1 MRQTQLQCWWPLSC
15 VGMNSRRQPRCSH
28 TLSLI
33 PVFLSN
39 FLFQIVHQSFKR
51 NESTRLSRLAAL
63 LIAVP
68 TCVFFTFGDR
78 SEGVFPGL
86 CKGLVRFQL
95 LLISSI
101 LAYRLSPW
109 HPLARYPGP
118 LLCKATK
125 IYWAVVN
132 RNGNQHKLVAAL
144 HERYGDIVRI
154 GACLSLRNHSAPLQ
168 FFRWDLIP
176 SLLFFSTGPNE
187 VSVINPSAI
196 DPLMGPSGQPKGQ
209 CGCPSLKKRFKVHT

>member
-1 MRQTQLQCWWPLSC
+1 
-15 VGMNSRRQPRCSH
+15 MNSRRRPRCSH
-28 TLSLI
+28 SLTHSAHLA
-33 PVFLSN
+33 VFLSI

-118 LLCKATK
+118 LLCKASK

-132 RNGNQHKLVAAL
+132 RNGNQNKLLAAL

-154 GACLSLRNHSAPLQ
+154 GACLSQKSFGAASVFPMGSHHH
-168 FFRWDLIP
+168 P
-176 SLLFFSTGPNE
+176 SLSSFFFHRSE
-187 VSVINPSAI
+187 
-196 DPLMGPSGQPKGQ
+196 
-209 CGCPSLKKRFKVHT
+209 